1 MPLSS
6 QNPNSPADK
15 STLTNTL
22 LTLYKFVKFAFSFR
36 PGRYNYHDD
45 YIPSLAMTT

>member
-15 STLTNTL
+15 TTLINTL
-22 LTLYKFVKFAFSFR
+22 LTLDKFVKFAFSFR
-36 PGRYNYHDD
+36 PGQHNYHDD